1 MTAGPAAHPG
11 DFVAIL
17 RRGGDLPWLQLAA
30 VAVIYV
36 VTIAIVP
43 GDSGWRSITAIF
55 VLASFVGL
63 ASAGQTFA
71 ALLGGLDLSIPAVI
85 GMANVFICE
94 LTGAHRWAFSVAA
107 GLLLLIAA
115 VIGAFNGFVSK
126 RFAIHP
132 LLITIGTGAILTG
145 LVRAIGPNGGRAT
158 AAPPGW
164 LQAFTSPSQTTGLV
178 PLPPVVLLWLLVA
191 VLIGLLLTRTSFGR
205 QLYATG
211 SNPRAADLAR
221 VNTTAVWMGAFAL
234 SSVFAAIAGI
244 MLAGF
249 ADQGAMSLGDP
260 YLFQT
265 IVCVV
270 LGGTTLQGG
279 RGDYWRTVLGTLI
292 FTQFTLL
299 FNGLNVDST
308 TLQILLGIVM
318 MVVVAG
324 YGREEHVRN
333 RI

>member
-1 MTAGPAAHPG
+1 MTARPAQPW
-11 DFVAIL
+11 DFMAIL
-17 RRGGDLPWLQLAA
+17 RRGRDLPRLQLAA
-30 VAVIYV
+30 VVVIYL

-43 GDSGWRSITAIF
+43 GNSGWRSITAIL
-55 VLASFVGL
+55 VLASFAGL

-71 ALLGGLDLSIPAVI
+71 ALLGGLDLSIPQVI

-94 LTGAHRWAFSVAA
+94 LTGAHDWPFPIAA
-107 GLLLLIAA
+107 ALLLLIAA
-115 VIGAFNGFVSK
+115 AIGAFNGFLSK

-145 LVRAIGPNGGRAT
+145 LVRAIGPNGGKAT
-158 AAPPGW
+158 AAPPAW
-164 LQAFTSPSQTTGLV
+164 LQAFTSPRQTTGFV
-178 PLPPVVLLWLLVA
+178 PLPPVVLLWLLA
-191 VLIGLLLTRTSFGR
+191 AILIGLLLTRTSFGR
-205 QLYATG
+205 RLYATG

-221 VNTTAVWMGAFAL
+221 INTTAVWMGAFAL
-234 SSVFAAIAGI
+234 SSIFAAITGV

-279 RGDYWRTVLGTLI
+279 RGDYWRTCLGALI

-299 FNGLNVDST
+299 FNGLNVDTT

-318 MVVVAG
+318 MVVVAA

>member
-1 MTAGPAAHPG
+1 MTSGPAAQPG
-11 DFVAIL
+11 DLVAVL
-17 RRGGDLPWLQLAA
+17 KRGRDLPWLQLAA
-30 VAVIYV
+30 VVVIYV

-43 GDSGWRSITAIF
+43 GAGGWRSIISIL
-55 VLASFVGL
+55 VLSSFVGL
-63 ASAGQTFA
+63 ASAGQTFT

-94 LTGAHRWAFSVAA
+94 LTGAHGWPFAVAA

-132 LLITIGTGAILTG
+132 LLITIGAGAIVTG
-145 LVRAIGPNGGRAT
+145 LVRAIGPNGGKAT
-158 AAPPGW
+158 AAPPAW
-164 LQAFTSPSQTTGLV
+164 LQAFTSPNATTGFV
-178 PLPPVVLLWLLVA
+178 PLPPVVVLWLLA
-191 VLIGLLLTRTSFGR
+191 AILIGFFLTRTSFGR
-205 QLYATG
+205 QMYATG

-221 VNTTAVWMGAFAL
+221 VDTTKVWMGTFAL
-234 SSVFAAIAGI
+234 SSVFAAITGI

-249 ADQGAMSLGDP
+249 ADQGAMTMGDP

-270 LGGTTLQGG
+270 LGGTSLQGG

-292 FTQFTLL
+292 LTEFTLL
-299 FNGLNVDST
+299 FSGLNVDST

-318 MVVVAG
+318 MIVVAA
-324 YGREEHVRN
+324 YSREEHVRN

>member
-1 MTAGPAAHPG
+1 MTAKPAAQPW
-11 DFVAIL
+11 DLAATL
-17 RRGGDLPWLQLAA
+17 RRGRDLPRLQLAA
-30 VAVIYV
+30 VVVIYV

-43 GDSGWRSITAIF
+43 GDSGWRSITAIL
-55 VLASFVGL
+55 VLASFAGL

-71 ALLGGLDLSIPAVI
+71 ALLGGLDLSIPEVI

-94 LTGAHRWAFSVAA
+94 LTGAHHWPFPLAAALLLLVAA
-107 GLLLLIAA
+107 G
-115 VIGAFNGFVSK
+115 VGAFNGFVSK

-145 LVRAIGPNGGRAT
+145 LVRAIGPNGGKAT
-158 AAPPGW
+158 AAPPAW
-164 LQAFTSPSQTTGLV
+164 LQAFTSPRQATGFV
-178 PLPPVVLLWLLVA
+178 PLPPVVLLWLLA
-191 VLIGLLLTRTSFGR
+191 AILIGFMLTRTSFGR
-205 QLYATG
+205 RLYATG
-211 SNPRAADLAR
+211 SNPRAAALAR
-221 VNTTAVWMGAFAL
+221 INTTAVWMGAFAL
-234 SSVFAAIAGI
+234 SSVFAAITGI

-279 RGDYWRTVLGTLI
+279 RGDYWRTCLGTLI

-318 MVVVAG
+318 MVVVAA

>member
-1 MTAGPAAHPG
+1 M
-11 DFVAIL
+11 AIL
-17 RRGGDLPWLQLAA
+17 RRGGDLPWLQLTA
-30 VAVIYV
+30 VVVIYV

-107 GLLLLIAA
+107 GLLLLMAA
-115 VIGAFNGFVSK
+115 IIGAFNGFVSK

-145 LVRAIGPNGGRAT
+145 LVRAVGPNGGRAT
-158 AAPPGW
+158 AAPPKW
-164 LQAFTSPSQTTGLV
+164 LQAFTSPSQTTSLV

-191 VLIGLLLTRTSFGR
+191 ILIGLLLTRTSFGR

-234 SSVFAAIAGI
+234 SSVFPRSPASCSPA
-244 MLAGF
+244 
-249 ADQGAMSLGDP
+249 S
-260 YLFQT
+260 
-265 IVCVV
+265 
-270 LGGTTLQGG
+270 
-279 RGDYWRTVLGTLI
+279 
-292 FTQFTLL
+292 
-299 FNGLNVDST
+299 
-308 TLQILLGIVM
+308 
-318 MVVVAG
+318 
-324 YGREEHVRN
+324 
-333 RI
+333 RIRAQ

>member
-1 MTAGPAAHPG
+1 MTAGPAAKPG
-11 DFVAIL
+11 DLVAIL
-17 RRGGDLPWLQLAA
+17 RRGRDLPWLQLAA
-30 VAVIYV
+30 VVVIYV

-43 GDSGWRSITAIF
+43 GDSGWRSITSIL

-71 ALLGGLDLSIPAVI
+71 ALLGGLDLSIPEVI
-85 GMANVFICE
+85 GLANVFICE
-94 LTGAHRWAFSVAA
+94 LTGAYRWPFSVAA

-115 VIGAFNGFVSK
+115 VVGAFNGFVSK

-132 LLITIGTGAILTG
+132 LLVTIGTGAILTG

-158 AAPPGW
+158 AAPPAW
-164 LQAFTSPSQTTGLV
+164 LQAFTSPNETTGFV
-178 PLPPVVLLWLLVA
+178 PLPPVVLLWLLA
-191 VLIGLLLTRTSFGR
+191 AILIGLLLTRTSFGR

-221 VNTTAVWMGAFAL
+221 INTTAVWMGAFAL
-234 SSVFAAIAGI
+234 SSVFAAITGI

-249 ADQGAMSLGDP
+249 ADQGSMTMGDP
-260 YLFQT
+260 FLFQT

-292 FTQFTLL
+292 LTEFTLL

-318 MVVVAG
+318 MVVVAA

>member
-1 MTAGPAAHPG
+1 MTARPAAQAG
-11 DFVAIL
+11 DPVAIL
-17 RRGGDLPWLQLAA
+17 NRGRDLPRLQLAA
-30 VAVIYV
+30 VV
-36 VTIAIVP
+36 VVYLLTIAIVP
-43 GDSGWRSITAIF
+43 GAGGWRSITSIL
-55 VLASFVGL
+55 VLGSFVGL
-63 ASAGQTFA
+63 ASVGQTLV

-94 LTGAHRWAFSVAA
+94 LTGAHGWPFPVAA
-107 GLLLLIAA
+107 ALLLLIAA
-115 VIGAFNGFVSK
+115 AIGAFNGFISK

-145 LVRAIGPNGGRAT
+145 LVRAIGPNGGKAT
-158 AAPPGW
+158 AAPPSW
-164 LQAFTSPSQTTGLV
+164 LQAFTSPRQTTGFL
-178 PLPPVVLLWLLVA
+178 PLPPVVLLWLLA
-191 VLIGLLLTRTSFGR
+191 AILIGLLLTRTSFGR

-221 VNTTAVWMGAFAL
+221 VNTTAVWMQTFAL
-234 SSVFAAIAGI
+234 SSVFAAITGI

-249 ADQGAMSLGDP
+249 ADQGSMTMGDP
-260 YLFQT
+260 FLFQT

-279 RGDYWRTVLGTLI
+279 RGDYWRTVLGALI

-318 MVVVAG
+318 MVVVAV
-324 YGREEHVRN
+324 YGREDHVRN